1 MKIENISKSNEQVT
15 MTLNK
20 DELVLL
26 CNTMYCVEKAGD
38 DDAKREA
45 KRELFHKVYADLII
59 AKDLCQYGHIDDFDF
74 KLIVNERNFPS
85 KYGMKE
91 IFQVSTK
98 CEG

>member
-26 CNTMYCVEKAGD
+26 CNTMYYAEKASVD
-38 DDAKREA
+38 EV

-74 KLIVNERNFPS
+74 KLIMNERNIP
-85 KYGMKE
+85 G
-91 IFQVSTK
+91 STK
-98 CEG
+98 CE

>member
-1 MKIENISKSNEQVT
+1 MKIENISKSEGQVN

-59 AKDLCQYGHIDDFDF
+59 AKDLCLYGRIDDTELNFIMR
-74 KLIVNERNFPS
+74 KRNLL
-85 KYGMKE
+85 KVRNVKDYDKAD
-91 IFQVSTK
+91 
-98 CEG
+98 